1 MILFAG
7 TNLPVRAMREQIASA
22 LDLVVQVSRLTD
34 GTRRVT
40 SVTEVTS
47 MEGDIVTM
55 QEIFRFKRR
64 GISPEGK
71 VVGQFE
77 ATGVR
82 PLFIDRLKTA
92 GVELPPHLFAEA

>member
-7 TNLPVRAMREQIASA
+7 TNLPVRAMREQMSSA
-22 LDLVVQVSRLTD
+22 LDLVIQVSRLTD

-40 SVTEVTS
+40 SVTEVTT
-47 MEGDIVTM
+47 MEGEIVTM
-55 QEIFRFKRR
+55 QEVFRYKRR
-64 GISPEGK
+64 GISQDGR

-82 PLFIDRLKTA
+82 PLFVDRLRVA